1 MYRAEWMY
9 KVLRAGNDLTF
20 LHHVT
25 KFVAVV
31 KKHRTSLGREGTICP
46 CNRCKNNLVYEDSV
60 VKSHLIRYGFV
71 DNYTIWKFHGEVD
84 SSATGASERNSSMTT
99 TSSVNERG
107 QQPSSSTAARADSDT
122 GNHDYVKINELLQ
135 DMAANDGDGDCDEQS
150 DFLGPED
157 AEIFENLANRMDQDD
172 VLFGNPKWLENF
184 KEMK

>member
-25 KFVAVV
+25 KFVSVV

-71 DNYTIWKFHGEVD
+71 DNYTVWKFHGKVD
-84 SSATGASERNSSMTT
+84 SSTTGASERNS
-99 TSSVNERG
+99 
-107 QQPSSSTAARADSDT
+107 
-122 GNHDYVKINELLQ
+122 
-135 DMAANDGDGDCDEQS
+135 
-150 DFLGPED
+150 
-157 AEIFENLANRMDQDD
+157 
-172 VLFGNPKWLENF
+172 
-184 KEMK
+184 

>member
-1 MYRAEWMY
+1 MY

-71 DNYTIWKFHGEVD
+71 DNYTVWKFHGKVD
-84 SSATGASERNSSMTT
+84 SSTTGASERNLSTT

-107 QQPSSSTAARADSDT
+107 QQPSSSPAARAGGDT
-122 GNHDYVKINELLQ
+122 GNCDYVKINELLE
-135 DMAANDGDGDCDEQS
+135 DMAANDGDGDCDEKS
-150 DFLGPED
+150 DFWGPKMQRFSRTKLNGPRRCFVWESKV
-157 AEIFENLANRMDQDD
+157 AREF
-172 VLFGNPKWLENF
+172 
-184 KEMK
+184 